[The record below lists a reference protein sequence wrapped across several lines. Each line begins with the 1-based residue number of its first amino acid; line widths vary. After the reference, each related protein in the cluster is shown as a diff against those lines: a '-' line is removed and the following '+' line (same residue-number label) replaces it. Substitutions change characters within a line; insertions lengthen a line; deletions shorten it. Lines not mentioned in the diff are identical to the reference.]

1 MFHSTAIPLGDK
13 DLIIETGKMAKQANG
28 AVTVRYGD
36 TIVLLAVVV
45 ADKPRE
51 GIDFFPLTVDYREKT
66 SAAGR
71 FPGGYIKREGR
82 PTEKEILTCRRTDRP
97 LRPLFPKGMFQEVQ
111 VISEVLSADEENGP
125 DVLVGVAAS
134 AALTI
139 SDIPFNGP
147 IGMVRVGL
155 VDETLVINPTHQQME
170 NSRLDMIVAGTDEA
184 VSMVEGSALF
194 ISEETF
200 LDALEFGHA
209 AVKKVVQGINEL
221 REACGKPKAELEL
234 VSVPDELT
242 ATVEEM
248 IGDEVVPA
256 ISIPEKAARKEATS
270 ALKERLITEL
280 IGDKEDP
287 PYTEM
292 QITLAF
298 KEIQQKCL
306 RRLAVREAKRADGRG
321 LLDIRPITCEVAL
334 LPRTHGSA
342 LFTRGETQALTILT
356 LGTVSDQQR
365 ADTLIGEQTKKFM
378 VHYSFPPYC
387 VGEVRPMRGPRRRDI
402 GHGVLAEKA
411 LLALL
416 PDDTEFPYT
425 IRITSDI
432 LESNGSSSMATVC
445 AGSLALMDA
454 GVPMQAP
461 AAGIA
466 MGLIKEGDSHVVLA
480 DILGI
485 EDALGDMDLKI
496 AGTREGISAFQMDI
510 KTSGLTKEIMADAL
524 REAQKARLHV
534 LDCMDAVLDKPRAS
548 LSPYAPRITIIQID
562 PEKIGAVIGPGG
574 SVIRRITAE
583 SGATIDIED
592 SGKVTIAT
600 TNQESAEKALEAVRA
615 LTAEV
620 EIGKIYRGT
629 VKNILDFGAF
639 VEILPGKEGLVHIS
653 KLAGYRVN
661 RVEDVLNLGDEVMV
675 RVTEID
681 DRGRINLSRR
691 DALSDEEREAER
703 SQHPESS
710 SPRRDFDSGRSRDHR
725 PDSGR
730 DRRDSRSDRRRDDRR
745 NDRGKGSGRR

>member
-1 MFHSTAIPLGDK
+1 
-13 DLIIETGKMAKQANG
+13 
-28 AVTVRYGD
+28 
-36 TIVLLAVVV
+36 
-45 ADKPRE
+45 
-51 GIDFFPLTVDYREKT
+51 
-66 SAAGR
+66 
-71 FPGGYIKREGR
+71 
-82 PTEKEILTCRRTDRP
+82 
-97 LRPLFPKGMFQEVQ
+97 
-111 VISEVLSADEENGP
+111 
-125 DVLVGVAAS
+125 
-134 AALTI
+134 
-139 SDIPFNGP
+139 
-147 IGMVRVGL
+147 
-155 VDETLVINPTHQQME
+155 
-170 NSRLDMIVAGTDEA
+170 
-184 VSMVEGSALF
+184 
-194 ISEETF
+194 
-200 LDALEFGHA
+200 
-209 AVKKVVQGINEL
+209 
-221 REACGKPKAELEL
+221 
-234 VSVPDELT
+234 
-242 ATVEEM
+242 
-248 IGDEVVPA
+248 
-256 ISIPEKAARKEATS
+256 
-270 ALKERLITEL
+270 
-280 IGDKEDP
+280 
-287 PYTEM
+287 
-292 QITLAF
+292 
-298 KEIQQKCL
+298 
-306 RRLAVREAKRADGRG
+306 
-321 LLDIRPITCEVAL
+321 
-334 LPRTHGSA
+334 
-342 LFTRGETQALTILT
+342 
-356 LGTVSDQQR
+356 
-365 ADTLIGEQTKKFM
+365 
-378 VHYSFPPYC
+378 
-387 VGEVRPMRGPRRRDI
+387 MRGPRRRDI

-524 REAQKARLHV
+524 REAKKARLHV
-534 LDCMDAVLDKPRAS
+534 LDHMDAVLDKPRAS

-653 KLAGYRVN
+653 KLADYRVN

-691 DALSDEEREAER
+691 DALSDAEREAER

-710 SPRRDFDSGRSRDHR
+710 SPRRDFDSGGSRDHR
-725 PDSGR
+725 PDSVR
-730 DRRDSRSDRRRDDRR
+730 DRRHSRSDRRRDDRR
-745 NDRGKGSGRR
+745 DDRRKGSGRR